1 MQAGHHGA
9 SERSPNYVEMNV
21 MNQEQWTAVDRYI
34 SETVVPSDAALD
46 AAVRAS
52 EKAELPAIAVT
63 PNQGKLLQ
71 IFARLVNAR
80 RILEIGTLG
89 GYSTIWLARAL
100 PDDGR
105 LISLELNPKHAEVAR
120 GSIERAGLARKVE
133 IRIGRALGTLP
144 KLAAEANGPFDLIF
158 IDADKA
164 SIPEYFNWSLK
175 LSRPGSV
182 IIVDNVVR
190 KGAVIEDDSSDEDVQ
205 GVRRLNKMLAT
216 EKRVT
221 ATTIQTVGSK
231 GYDGITVA
239 LVNSIS

>member
-1 MQAGHHGA
+1 
-9 SERSPNYVEMNV
+9 MNL

-34 SETVVPSDAALD
+34 AETVVPSDAALD
-46 AAVRAS
+46 AAVEAS
-52 EKAELPAIAVT
+52 TKAELPAIAVT

-71 IFARLVNAR
+71 IYARLVDAR

-89 GYSTIWLARAL
+89 GYSTIWLGRAL
-100 PDDGR
+100 PEDGQ

-120 GSIERAGLARKVE
+120 ESIERAGLSKKIE
-133 IRIGRALGTLP
+133 IRIGPALDTLP
-144 KLAAEANGPFDLIF
+144 KLASEAKGPFDLIF

-175 LSRPGSV
+175 LSRPGSL

-190 KGAVIEDDSSDEDVQ
+190 KGAVIEANSSDQDVQ
-205 GVRRLNKMLAT
+205 GVRRLNEMLAN

-231 GYDGITVA
+231 GYDGFTVA
-239 LVNSIS
+239 LVNSNHE